1 MNQFFVWVPVGLYLA
16 GWLVDFLR
24 YWRAEA
30 GAAHWGWGLM
40 AIGWGAHTIFL
51 ASGLFEQVSTLPN
64 LLSGA
69 AWLAIILYYF
79 ILGKFEGPVFG
90 FIFPPFAVAAL
101 LLAALLSAQPLPSIE
116 HLAASLALIQ
126 AVLITHI
133 VTVLSGHLLFAL
145 ACLFGIVYLYQEHQL
160 KTKRSLMDSRLPSL
174 GALEHLN
181 FKAII
186 LGFLFLSVGILLG
199 VVLSGLMS
207 APMRMLTWRQAI
219 PLFTWLVY
227 AAFLLE
233 HSVQGR
239 RGRFG
244 AIWSIAGFLI
254 VTTSLIFELLLLF
267 RRA

>member
-1 MNQFFVWVPVGLYLA
+1 MNQLFIWVPVGLYLA
-16 GWLVDFLR
+16 GWLVDFVR
-24 YWRAEA
+24 YWHAEST
-30 GAAHWGWGLM
+30 AARWGWGLM

-51 ASGLFEQVSTLPN
+51 ASGLFEAVFTLPN

-90 FIFPPFAVAAL
+90 FIFPPLAVAAL
-101 LLAALLSAQPLPSIE
+101 LLSVLVSAQSLPSME
-116 HLAASLALIQ
+116 PLTASPSTTQ
-126 AVLITHI
+126 SVLITHI
-133 VTVLSGHLLFAL
+133 VTVLAGHLLFAL
-145 ACLFGIVYLYQEHQL
+145 ACLFGIVYLYQERQL
-160 KTKRSLMDSRLPSL
+160 KTKRSLMGSRLPSL

-186 LGFLFLSVGILLG
+186 LGFFFLSVGILLG
-199 VVLSGLMS
+199 VVLSGLKS
-207 APMRMLTWRQAI
+207 VPMHMLTWRQAI

-254 VTTSLIFELLLLF
+254 VTSSLIFELVLLF
-267 RRA
+267 GRA